1 MNMKKTVNTNITFL
15 IILRKKNSITPRGV
29 SGSKFKK
36 SKKFHHLLFLNPNKI
51 FAIKI
56 FILNLIFIS
65 SYLSFDER
73 LLESWITFNITL
85 IIYIKIK

>member
-1 MNMKKTVNTNITFL
+1 MKKTVNTNITLL

-36 SKKFHHLLFLNPNKI
+36 SKKFHHLLFLNPYKI
-51 FAIKI
+51 FAIKM
-56 FILNLIFIS
+56 FILNVIFIS

-73 LLESWITFNITL
+73 LLESLRWITFNITL

>member
-1 MNMKKTVNTNITFL
+1 MNMKKTVNTNITLL

-36 SKKFHHLLFLNPNKI
+36 SKKFHHLLFLNPYKI